1 MENKNKV
8 ILATFNPNKINWKFK
23 VKQSKRRMKLYIK
36 MNKAE
41 TGQWDELRR
50 AAKPKE
56 MSDDDFA
63 KVLFYKGIDSFMSQ
77 MTDMI
82 NNMSEEE
89 KQKMY
94 AEAGVEVPEEAKQP
108 TREELA
114 AKGKAI
120 LEETKNS
127 NSSKDNG

>member
-8 ILATFNPNKINWKFK
+8 ILATFNPNEINWKFK

-41 TGQWDELRR
+41 TGQWDELKR

-56 MSDDDFA
+56 MSDDAFA

>member
-8 ILATFNPNKINWKFK
+8 ILATFNPNEINWKFK

>member
-8 ILATFNPNKINWKFK
+8 ILATFNPNTINWKFK

-41 TGQWDELRR
+41 TGQWDELKR

-82 NNMSEEE
+82 NNMSDEE
-89 KQKMY
+89 KEKMY
-94 AEAGVEVPEEAKQP
+94 AEAGVEVPKEAKQP
-108 TREELA
+108 TREDLA
-114 AKGKAI
+114 AKGKKI
-120 LEETKNS
+120 IEEIENA
-127 NSSKDNG
+127 KDNG